1 MAITYDFIVYS
12 SRISAT
18 EWTLGMKAV
27 HGEVPLDIVIPDE
40 YGSSDPE
47 NPEVVGVLTAEGLER
62 ESPDGLELYRYLR
75 QLNPKKNNSFGY
87 NEVVIRNIHSRL
99 STLKVDE
106 EIRVQVTYS
115 ERRETYTLFSYHIKL
130 IGIFGGTDAS
140 APANPSDEIA
150 TPLSP
155 EKSPPLQEQKNL
167 GNPGQP
173 VYKTTN
179 TLEKLISFTQNLQK
193 ELTQT
198 RRELADMADKVQQ
211 LEEERQQVEDGRRRF
226 SEIQNL
232 IEDIFDRLNRL
243 ELFDPR
249 IQDLEADRHQLQD
262 LQQTLRKFLTV
273 LHQQTR
279 ISLQEYVDRT
289 EDELDERT

>member
-12 SRISAT
+12 SRTSTNGWI
-18 EWTLGMKAV
+18 LGMKAL

-47 NPEVVGVLTAEGLER
+47 NPEVVGVLTTEGLER
-62 ESPDGLELYRYLR
+62 ESADGLELYRYLR

-87 NEVVIRNIHSRL
+87 NEVVIRNIHARL
-99 STLKVDE
+99 SALKVDE

-130 IGIFGGTDAS
+130 IGIFGGTDVS
-140 APANPSDEIA
+140 ELVNPSDEIA
-150 TPLSP
+150 TQISP
-155 EKSPPLQEQKNL
+155 EKSTPLQEQINFS
-167 GNPGQP
+167 NQGQP
-173 VYKTTN
+173 AYKTTN
-179 TLEKLISFTQNLQK
+179 TLEKLINFTQNLQK

-198 RRELADMADKVQQ
+198 RKELADMTDKVLQ
-211 LEEERQQVEDGRRRF
+211 LEGERRQVEDEQQRF

-243 ELFDPR
+243 EHFDPR
-249 IQDLEADRHQLQD
+249 IQDLEADRHQLHN
-262 LQQTLRKFLTV
+262 LQQNLRQFLLG
-273 LHQQTR
+273 LHQQAR
-279 ISLQEYVDRT
+279 IYLQESADRT
-289 EDELDERT
+289 EDES